1 MECRIFTALLF
12 LGITKEPMKIVKRIV
27 AIAIMALLTWSA
39 FAQTQQQA
47 WKGKFEQLDQ
57 TLPTPNSYRTG
68 SGAPGPAY
76 WQQRADYLINV
87 EVDDNTQLL
96 TGSETITYHNNS
108 PESLKYLWLQLDQN
122 IFGPDNLTDA
132 TNTGSIRDSLPTAYL
147 GYVSGIT
154 VSDYKGGYNIKS
166 VKDASGKALPTTIN
180 KTMMRVDLPTPLKTG
195 EKFVFSID
203 WSYTEYNR
211 QNFGGRGGYEYFPE
225 DGNYLYTF
233 AQWFPRMCVF
243 DDYEG
248 WQNKQF
254 FGLGEFALTFGNYRV
269 KITVPSDHV
278 VGATGT
284 IQNPNDVLSKTEL
297 ERYEKAKKSFDK
309 PVLIVTEEEARKKE
323 KTKATTKRT
332 WEFYAEN
339 VRDFAFASSRK
350 FIWDAQAVKLNDKT
364 PLAMSLY
371 PKEGNPLWGKES
383 TKAVKNA
390 LEVYSKRTID
400 YPYPVAY
407 SVHTA
412 NQGMEYPMICF
423 NGGRPN
429 ADGTYSQQTL
439 IGMIHVIV
447 HEVGHNFF
455 PMIIN
460 SDERQWTWMD
470 EGLNSFLDKE
480 TIQERYPELNY
491 TRGTPKTIVNYMK
504 GEKAQMRPMMTSSD
518 NIRTI
523 EFGNNGYSKPSAA
536 LTLLRETVMG
546 PELFDKAFKEYAQ
559 RWAFKHPAP
568 ADFFRTM
575 EDASAVDLDW
585 FWRGWFYTTDHVDV
599 ELADVKWFKLKNQ
612 KSDPEKK
619 NVKTQG
625 GDLSAGKGKADATD
639 FSGGAQEF
647 TLTDT
652 PEQLYGEFKS
662 RIDDSA
668 VRQKL
673 AGKNIYQVK
682 LKNVGG
688 LVTPV
693 VIEWTFKDGSKEIET
708 IPAEIWRINENEV
721 NKVFVK
727 DKEVVNV
734 VIDPNSQI
742 ADVEPKNNV
751 FPKRPVD
758 SKFDQFKKT
767 N

>member
-1 MECRIFTALLF
+1 M
-12 LGITKEPMKIVKRIV
+12 
-27 AIAIMALLTWSA
+27 IMALLTWSA

-76 WQQRADYLINV
+76 WQQRADYVINV
-87 EVDDNTQLL
+87 EVDDKTQLL
-96 TGSETITYHNNS
+96 TASETITYHNNS
-108 PESLKYLWLQLDQN
+108 PETLKYLWLQLDQN
-122 IFGPDNLTDA
+122 IFGPDNLTDQ
-132 TNTGSIRDSLPTAYL
+132 TNTGSVRDSLPTAYL

-166 VKDASGKALPTTIN
+166 VKDASGKTLPTTIN

-269 KITVPSDHV
+269 KITVPSDHI

-284 IQNPNDVLSKTEL
+284 IQNPTDVLSKTEL

-309 PVLIVTEEEARKKE
+309 PVVIVTEEEARKKE

-364 PLAMSLY
+364 PIAMSLY

-383 TKAVKNA
+383 TRAVKNA

-504 GEKAQMRPMMTSSD
+504 GEKSQMRPMMTSSD
-518 NIRTI
+518 NIRTS

-585 FWRGWFYTTDHVDV
+585 FWRGWFYTTDNVDV
-599 ELADVKWFKLKNQ
+599 ELSEVKWFKLKNQ

-619 NVKTQG
+619 NVKTQS
-625 GDLSAGKGKADATD
+625 GDLAAGKSQTAATD

-662 RIDDSA
+662 RVDDNA

-673 AGKNIYQVK
+673 DGKNIYQVK
-682 LKNVGG
+682 FKNVGG
-688 LVTPV
+688 LVTPI

-708 IPAEIWRINENEV
+708 IPAEIWRINESEIT
-721 NKVFVK
+721 KVFVK

-734 VIDPNSQI
+734 VVDPNSQI
-742 ADVEPKNNV
+742 ADVDAKNNV